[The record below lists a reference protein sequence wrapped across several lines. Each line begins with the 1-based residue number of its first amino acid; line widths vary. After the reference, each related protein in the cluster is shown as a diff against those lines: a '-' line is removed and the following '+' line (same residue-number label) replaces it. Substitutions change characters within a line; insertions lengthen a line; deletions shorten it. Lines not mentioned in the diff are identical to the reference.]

1 MTGQLT
7 NGPQRMGWDGA
18 WAAMERREACLR
30 GRAEGDRPG
39 DRANKGV
46 REKSVLTS

>member
-7 NGPQRMGWDGA
+7 NGAQRMGWDGA

-30 GRAEGDRPG
+30 GEAEGGRPG

-46 REKSVLTS
+46 VRESALTS